1 MPRRDVSPKIT
12 VSPVALRRLVLARSG
27 LLRWTRGRRPHAEG
41 VPWRDELHG
50 EDGALQAIRRLEA
63 VQLDP
68 VAVVERNHHLVLR
81 NRVGAYRP
89 EHLEALYRRKLV
101 FEYWANARCVL
112 PVDDYPVFEPVRAL
126 LRAAWPP
133 FPPPLQQAM
142 TYVRDRLAAEGPLPA
157 RRLESGERV
166 QGYWDLGAPRTK
178 ATSQAL
184 EHLWE
189 AGEVVVAYRQAEERY
204 FALARAW
211 FGAAQDGGAEACADA
226 GADWEPLLRKY
237 LRAYGVVD
245 AGDPRFGWRR
255 RPASE
260 RRAIID
266 RLVADGVLA
275 PVEVEGVRRR
285 YYVLAELLP
294 LLNALAEADVAP
306 DVYLLPPLD
315 NVLWRRERVVDLF
328 GFDYTWEIYV
338 KPARRRFGPY
348 TMPVLEGDRFI
359 GRLDARL
366 DRAERTLYVERLTFE
381 PGVEVSAERLARV
394 QGAVE
399 ALAEQLGAGR
409 VVRMLPGASGA
420 GGAATEGGSVP

>member
-1 MPRRDVSPKIT
+1 MPRRDASRETAVSPA
-12 VSPVALRRLVLARSG
+12 ALRRLILARSG

-41 VPWRDELHG
+41 VPWRDELQG

-68 VAVVERNHHLVLR
+68 VAVVGRNHHLVLR

-89 EHLEALYRRKLV
+89 EQLESLYRRRLV

-112 PVDDYPVFEPVRAL
+112 PVDDYPIFEPVRAL
-126 LRAAWPP
+126 LRATRPP
-133 FPPPLQQAM
+133 FSPPLQQAID
-142 TYVRDRLAAEGPLPA
+142 YVRDRLAAEGPLPA

-211 FGAAQDGGAEACADA
+211 FGAAPDRAADA
-226 GADWEPLLRKY
+226 GSDWGPLLRKY

-255 RPASE
+255 QPAPE
-260 RRAIID
+260 RRALVD
-266 RLVADGVLA
+266 RLVADGELA

-285 YYVLAELLP
+285 YYVLSELLP
-294 LLNALAEADVAP
+294 LLHALAEADVAP

-328 GFDYTWEIYV
+328 RFDYTWEIYV
-338 KPARRRFGPY
+338 KPSRRRFGPY

-366 DRAERTLYVERLTFE
+366 DRAERTLYVDRLTLE
-381 PGVEVSAERLARV
+381 PGTEASSRRLARV
-394 QGAVE
+394 EGAIE
-399 ALAEQLGAGR
+399 ALADQLGAGLVMR
-409 VVRMLPGASGA
+409 
-420 GGAATEGGSVP
+420 